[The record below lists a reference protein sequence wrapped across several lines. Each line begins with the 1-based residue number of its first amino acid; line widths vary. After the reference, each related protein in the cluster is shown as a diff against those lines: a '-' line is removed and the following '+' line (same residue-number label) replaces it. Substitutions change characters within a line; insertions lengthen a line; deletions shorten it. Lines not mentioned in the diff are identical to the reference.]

1 MIITKKDVPVL
12 LVLFFSGLSLFSL
25 YTWAIPLIDPDEP
38 RYASTAYNMVSGG
51 NLIVPT
57 FNDAPRINKPPL
69 FYWMIAVSYKIFGI
83 NEFSARFPSVLAGIG
98 TIFITFLMGKRL
110 CGRRNGFWA
119 GVILMTS
126 PLFFFLS
133 RCCITD
139 MLLTF
144 FVSASLY
151 LFFVEYTEANSSN
164 LRKLILYF
172 CMGMAF
178 LVKGPIGIL
187 LVLLIILGFMMCL
200 RDISSIRRLWYL
212 PGFLLFLGII
222 CAWGIPFWL
231 SIGSEHI
238 IMLLTKETSG
248 RFVAGYAH
256 PEPFYYYFP
265 VFFVGYFPWSLF
277 VCVALIR
284 IVKRRKTLTV
294 EERKQVY
301 FISLWL
307 IITVAFFSLSRSKLM
322 TYLLPVSP
330 SVALLTIM
338 ICKWE
343 KEDIFRIGFKWM
355 IAILTMTFPVILIV
369 AMTCLFPINYKMPV
383 YHKVIP
389 VIIFFVGSLIAIY
402 TVYCRKGFY
411 LLCKIFCCT
420 NCLFLMSVIMLMA
433 TYFGEFRSTKNIV
446 RKCHLDEVENCTLFS
461 FAKTL
466 PSLVFY
472 SKKNVKEIHSDI
484 SDIYA
489 AMTETSPVYLVMT
502 MSSYMKK
509 KEWISGNNFHIVGK
523 DDAHIV
529 LKMGNN

>member
-1 MIITKKDVPVL
+1 MIITKKDVLVL
-12 LVLFFSGLSLFSL
+12 LVLFFSGLSLFLL
-25 YTWAIPLIDPDEP
+25 YTWAVPLIDPDEP
-38 RYASTAYNMVSGG
+38 RYASTACNMVSGG
-51 NLIVPT
+51 NWIVPI

-83 NEFSARFPSVLAGIG
+83 NEFSARLPSALAGIG

-110 CGRRNGFWA
+110 CGHRNGFWA
-119 GVILMTS
+119 GMILMTS

-144 FVSASLY
+144 FVSAGLY
-151 LFFVEYTEANSSN
+151 LFFVEYTEANSNN
-164 LRKLILYF
+164 LRRVLFYSFL
-172 CMGMAF
+172 GMAF

-187 LVLLIILGFMMCL
+187 LILMIISGFVVCL
-200 RDISSIRRLWYL
+200 RDIPSIRKLWYL
-212 PGFLLFLGII
+212 PGFLLFLGIV

-238 IMLLTKETSG
+238 ITLLIQETSG
-248 RFVAGYAH
+248 RFVDGYVH

-265 VFFVGYFPWSLF
+265 VFLVGYFPWSLF

-284 IVKRRKTLTV
+284 IVKRRKTLTIK
-294 EERKQVY
+294 ERKQVY
-301 FISLWL
+301 FISLWF
-307 IITVAFFSLSRSKLM
+307 IITVTFFSLSRSKLM

-330 SVALLTIM
+330 SVALLTM
-338 ICKWE
+338 MLCKWE
-343 KEDIFRIGFKWM
+343 KEDIFGKTLKWL
-355 IAILTMTFPVILIV
+355 IPVLTMTFPVILIA
-369 AMTCLFPINYKMPV
+369 AMVYWIPDNYKIPI
-383 YHKVIP
+383 YHAVIP
-389 VIIFFVGSLIAIY
+389 VVILFIGSLITIY
-402 TVYCRKGFY
+402 TVYHRKSFPP
-411 LLCKIFCCT
+411 LFKVLCFT
-420 NCLFLMSVIMLMA
+420 NSLFLISVIVLMS

-472 SKKNVKEIHSDI
+472 SGKNVKEMHSDI

-489 AMTETSPVYLVMT
+489 VTTETSSVYLVMT
-502 MSSYMKK
+502 MNSYMKK
-509 KEWISGNNFHIVGK
+509 KDSIPGNNFHIVGK